1 MPTITHPTDIM
12 YVRSAHTTNDSDLL
26 SRKGYR
32 DQLHPLD
39 DRAKRR
45 LRARFGIDGDQI
57 AAVWAALNA

>member
-1 MPTITHPTDIM
+1 M